1 MLMLL
6 PIGIEQSNGS
16 YTGGTKMN
24 WFNDVIWFLGYIN
37 FVGIVVFVISFIY
50 YFIKEIVMYVKQKFS
65 KKLK

>member
-1 MLMLL
+1 
-6 PIGIEQSNGS
+6 
-16 YTGGTKMN
+16 MN
-24 WFNDVIWFLGYIN
+24 WINDVIWFLGYIN